1 MAVLTVAGMIGA
13 GKTTLTD
20 ILAERMDFKPL
31 YEDVEDNLILPLF
44 YTASEKEKQTKRYPF
59 LLQLEFLNS
68 RFKKVKEAL
77 IENDVVMDRSI
88 YEDEHFSRVLNERG
102 EISDLEF
109 SIYQK
114 LLNNMLEELQAL
126 PKKSPDLL
134 IYIKISFEETINR
147 IGLRGRDY
155 EQDEELIEYYY
166 DLWKSYDKWVEEE
179 YDQSNVLII
188 NADELDLVNNEEDKE
203 KVVALVKKTYEELD
217 EKEFTI
223 K

>member
-1 MAVLTVAGMIGA
+1 MPVITVAGMIGA

-20 ILAERMDFKPL
+20 LLAERMNFKPL

-44 YTASEKEKQTKRYPF
+44 YTASEEEKQSKRYPF

-68 RFKKVKEAL
+68 RFSKVKEAL

-114 LLNNMLEELQAL
+114 LLNNMLDELEEL
-126 PKKSPDLL
+126 PKKAPDLL
-134 IYIKISFEETINR
+134 IYIKISFEKTMER
-147 IGLRGRDY
+147 IGLRGREY
-155 EQDEELIEYYY
+155 EQDADLREYYY

-179 YDQSNVLII
+179 YNQSHVLVIE
-188 NADELDLVNNEEDKE
+188 ADELDLVGNDADKE
-203 KVVALVKKTYEELD
+203 HVVDLVTTTYKYLEEM
-217 EKEFTI
+217 EQKI
-223 K
+223 